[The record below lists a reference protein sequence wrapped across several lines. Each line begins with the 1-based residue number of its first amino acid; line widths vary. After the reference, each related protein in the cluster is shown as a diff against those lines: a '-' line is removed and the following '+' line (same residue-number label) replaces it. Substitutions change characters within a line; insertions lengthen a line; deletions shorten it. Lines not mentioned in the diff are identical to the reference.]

1 MIIVLVVHIYPTEV
15 LQVHPLVQW
24 WFGGLHACSLSK
36 ADFRYCG
43 ACLQLQQVPVYFLRA
58 CTLWASLVSQMV
70 KNPPA
75 TWETPVR
82 SLGWEEP
89 LEKGMAPTPI
99 FWAGEFHGQRS
110 LMGYSSRPCKELY
123 TTE

>member
-24 WFGGLHACSLSK
+24 WFGGLHAYSLSK

-75 TWETPVR
+75 MQETWVQ
-82 SLGWEEP
+82 SLG
-89 LEKGMAPTPI
+89 
-99 FWAGEFHGQRS
+99 R
-110 LMGYSSRPCKELY
+110 
-123 TTE
+123 